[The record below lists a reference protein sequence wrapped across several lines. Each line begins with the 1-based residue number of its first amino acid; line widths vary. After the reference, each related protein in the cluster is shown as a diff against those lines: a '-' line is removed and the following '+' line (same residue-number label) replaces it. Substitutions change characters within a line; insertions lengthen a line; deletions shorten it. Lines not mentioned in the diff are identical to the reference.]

1 MNKYKTIDEFLDDQ
15 IPERLA
21 EINMIRSL
29 ILKSEPALAEVI
41 KWNAPSYVY
50 KGEDRITFNLL
61 NKQNQLRLLIHM
73 GSTKKE
79 DKKAK
84 PILIEDEGIVE
95 WNSDIRG
102 TIVFDG
108 ISDIESKKLSL
119 QKVIKRWLAIS
130 VA

>member
-29 ILKSEPALAEVI
+29 ILKSEPALAELI

-73 GSTKKE
+73 KKKKKE

>member
-29 ILKSEPALAEVI
+29 ILKSEPALAELI
-41 KWNAPSYVY
+41 KWNAPSYVF
-50 KGEDRITFNLL
+50 KGEDMITFNLL

-73 GSTKKE
+73 KKKKKE